1 MCAGNMQG
9 ATSSEHVTSVLES
22 LHARLTALET
32 KGWAGGGDRHTDEGE
47 TDMVYESQEWPV
59 LHELTVKYRD
69 PQQKESLGLN
79 GHWSIG
85 DEDAPHMYGGG
96 TLNGK
101 RWSLS
106 FSEHHPNTVTVEGC
120 FHRGDQCLTWNSGV
134 VRTVAA
140 LVLKLNTKFHG

>member
-22 LHARLTALET
+22 LHARLTALE
-32 KGWAGGGDRHTDEGE
+32 ARDGDYSPSHSHGT
-47 TDMVYESQEWPV
+47 TDMVYESKEWPV

-69 PQQKESLGLN
+69 PLQKESLGLN

-85 DEDAPHMYGGG
+85 DENAPHVYGGG
-96 TLNGK
+96 TLDGK

-106 FSEHHPNTVTVEGC
+106 FSEHRPTQVTVEGC
-120 FHRGDQCLTWNSGV
+120 FHRGDQCLTWDSGV
-134 VRTVAA
+134 VWTVAD
-140 LVLKLNTKFHG
+140 LVLELNKKFHG